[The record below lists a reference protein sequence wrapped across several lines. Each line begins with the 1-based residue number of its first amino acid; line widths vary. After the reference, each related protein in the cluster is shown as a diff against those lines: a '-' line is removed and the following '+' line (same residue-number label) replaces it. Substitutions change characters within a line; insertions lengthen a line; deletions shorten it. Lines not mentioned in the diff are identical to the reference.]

1 MWIHGYVFW
10 VLFEMNYQPLPCV
23 QTLEKHFKIWKQSPS
38 GLIWLLPTS
47 NRVQVNSVAGTKDT
61 SNGYWKIRFMSKQY
75 YCHRIVYCLHNKIDF
90 DNFDIDHIDQEKSN
104 NDPTN
109 LRLATRSQNSAN
121 RKMNI
126 NNTSGHKGVCWV
138 NAKQKWIAQITC
150 NNKYFNLGYFNTKE
164 EAVIEYNKEAAKLFK
179 DYVSIN

>member
-10 VLFEMNYQPLPCV
+10 VLFKMTYQSLPCI
-23 QTLEKHFKIWKQSPS
+23 QTLEKHFKVCSQPTS

-47 NRVQVNSVAGTKDT
+47 NRVQINTEAGTKDV

-75 YCHRIVYCLHNKIDF
+75 YCHRIVYYLHNKIDPK
-90 DNFDIDHIDQEKSN
+90 DFDIDHIDQDKSN
-104 NDPTN
+104 NNPLN

-121 RKMNI
+121 RKINI

-138 NAKQKWIAQITC
+138 KTKNKWIAQITC
-150 NNKYFNLGYFNTKE
+150 DNKHFSLGYFSTKE

-179 DYVSIN
+179 KYVSIN